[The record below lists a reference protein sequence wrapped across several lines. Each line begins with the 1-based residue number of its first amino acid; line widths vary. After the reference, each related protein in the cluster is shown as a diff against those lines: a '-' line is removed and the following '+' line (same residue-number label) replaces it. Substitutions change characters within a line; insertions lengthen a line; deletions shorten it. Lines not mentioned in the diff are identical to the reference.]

1 LFNHDPLWEAEMST
15 RMNQI
20 AYFDERALHY
30 LALAREVNDIKL
42 RETYECIAR
51 AFFSKAA
58 NADASACWV
67 DGLERPLH

>member
-1 LFNHDPLWEAEMST
+1 MST
-15 RMNQI
+15 RMNQV

-58 NADASACWV
+58 NADASASAYSA